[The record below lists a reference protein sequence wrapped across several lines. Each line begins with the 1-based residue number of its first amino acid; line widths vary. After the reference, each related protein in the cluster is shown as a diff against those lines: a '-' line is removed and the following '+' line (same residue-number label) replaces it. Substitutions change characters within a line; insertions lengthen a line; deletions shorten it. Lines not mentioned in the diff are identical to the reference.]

1 MPPRTKK
8 QSWDEGAAAVEG
20 AITIAIL
27 IAMIFGVIEFGRAA
41 WQWNTVMLAVQEAG
55 RYVMIHKP
63 CSASCAEG
71 QMQNVLGGA
80 SQAPECLISGGN
92 IVSPTSNNMCVYAV
106 SPTASTMTLTA
117 IYAYSNIIVPAGVSF
132 GVLSGPF
139 TVSSEATFPLPP

>member
-1 MPPRTKK
+1 MTSRTKK
-8 QSWDEGAAAVEG
+8 QGWDEGAAAVEG

-27 IAMIFGVIEFGRAA
+27 IAIVFGVIAFGRAV

-63 CSASCAEG
+63 CSDSCAEG

-80 SQAPECLISGGN
+80 AQAPKCTLSGGGAIMDPTPGN
-92 IVSPTSNNMCVYAV
+92 ICVYATP
-106 SPTASTMTLTA
+106 SASTMMLTA
-117 IYAYSNIIVPAGVSF
+117 IYAFSNVIVPADLSF

-139 TVSSEATFPLPP
+139 TVRSEATFPLP

>member
-20 AITIAIL
+20 AIVIAIL
-27 IAMIFGVIEFGRAA
+27 IAMIFGVIEFGRAV

-71 QMQNVLGGA
+71 QMQDVLGGA
-80 SQAPECLISGGN
+80 GQAPKCTLSGGGAIMDPTPGN
-92 IVSPTSNNMCVYAV
+92 ICVYATP
-106 SPTASTMTLTA
+106 PTSTMTLTA
-117 IYAYSNIIVPAGVSF
+117 IYAFSNVIVPADFSF
-132 GVLSGPF
+132 GFFSGPF
-139 TVSSEATFPLPP
+139 TVRSEATFPLP